1 MTQWVEHT
9 LGRRGWR
16 PQNQAAILLGL
27 AMVLALIFAGVYL
40 SQVASYAAT
49 NREIATLIE
58 ERDRLEFANEQLR
71 VEIAALKTVPRLAE
85 RAQQLGFRPATP
97 QEVQYVV
104 VEGYNPF
111 RDVTVVNL
119 ETQENPVTA
128 AQYDETFSGWLQQQF
143 DNLRWQFEGFGR

>member
-1 MTQWVEHT
+1 MSRWVDHT
-9 LGRRGWR
+9 LGRRTWR

-40 SQVASYAAT
+40 SQVASYVAT
-49 NREIATLIE
+49 NREIAAMIE

-71 VEIAALKTVPRLAE
+71 VEIAELKTIPRLEA

-104 VEGYNPF
+104 IDGYNPY
-111 RDVTVVNL
+111 REETVVDL
-119 ETQENPVTA
+119 ESQDDTA
-128 AQYDETFSGWLQQQF
+128 PIVQYDETFSGWLQQQI
-143 DNLRWQFEGFGR
+143 DSLSWQFEGFGR